1 VRLGVKSHRGDKFLA
16 KHLFLLWMT
25 KGKEVVEDG
34 VCEPLNEPF
43 EHRIC
48 NGETNELLLP
58 TCA

>member
-1 VRLGVKSHRGDKFLA
+1 
-16 KHLFLLWMT
+16 MT

-58 TCA
+58 TVLERSSMNVRLV